1 MTPDKPRSNP
11 ANKPA
16 NNPASKAAPR
26 LRPVDQRL
34 CFLIYSTSLA
44 MTQTYKPLLEETGL
58 TYPQYLAMVVLWEQD
73 GIAVKDL
80 AARLGQDSGSMTP
93 LLKRLESAGLVTRQ
107 RTPGDERSLSL
118 RLTPAGQAMREKAR
132 KVDAAFERAC
142 DLTDAQVGELL
153 EGMEILRSHLQR

>member
-1 MTPDKPRSNP
+1 MTTKPP
-11 ANKPA
+11 AKLSAKPA
-16 NNPASKAAPR
+16 KTGPAA

-118 RLTPAGQAMREKAR
+118 LLTPAGQALREKAR

-142 DLTDAQVGELL
+142 DLSDDQVGQLL
-153 EGMEILRSHLQR
+153 DGMATLRGHLQR